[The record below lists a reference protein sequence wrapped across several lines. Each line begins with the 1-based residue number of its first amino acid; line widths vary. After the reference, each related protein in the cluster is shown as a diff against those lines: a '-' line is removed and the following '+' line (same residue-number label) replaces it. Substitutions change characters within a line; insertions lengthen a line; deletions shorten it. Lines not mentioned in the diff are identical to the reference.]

1 MEPSS
6 SNNVQQISL
15 NKDNILKAI
24 NNIISEIITENI
36 DKSKAK
42 IIENQKATSFFAK
55 KIPSISIFNYLERIL
70 KYTKMEENT
79 LIVMLI
85 YIDRLCES
93 NNFLLTEH
101 NIHR

>member
-6 SNNVQQISL
+6 SNNIQHVSL
-15 NKDNILKAI
+15 DKDNILKAI
-24 NNIISEIITENI
+24 NAIISEIISENS
-36 DKSKAK
+36 DKSKSK
-42 IIENQKATSFFAK
+42 IIENQKKTSFFAK
-55 KIPSISIFNYLERIL
+55 KIPSISILNYLERIL

-85 YIDRLCES
+85 YIDRLCEN
-93 NNFLLTEH
+93 NNFLLTEN